1 MGAGE
6 RVAILSGTLERGEM
20 NLKEIK
26 ELIEFI
32 ARTDVSELEIE
43 RSGSRLKIRR
53 GLAEAP
59 VVYAASQP
67 RAAVATPHAAPPAP
81 ERAAPL
87 EAADAS
93 LHTVK
98 SPIVGTFYRAPS
110 PDADPFVKPGDAIE
124 KGTVLCIIEA
134 MKLMNEIESEVAG
147 EIVQIFVESG
157 HPVEFGE
164 PLFSV
169 RLRP

>member
-1 MGAGE
+1 
-6 RVAILSGTLERGEM
+6 M

-59 VVYAASQP
+59 VVYTASQP
-67 RAAVATPHAAPPAP
+67 RAAVATPPAGSHPAP
-81 ERAAPL
+81 EKAAPL

-110 PDADPFVKPGDAIE
+110 PDADPFVKPGDSIE